1 MQHAVL
7 YEKTNFKNIL
17 EKAFFFILS
26 GFFPNWE
33 FVSKKFEKKAH
44 LRCEFFFLNWSY
56 WVQNRELSADLKSPY
71 LLL

>member
-7 YEKTNFKNIL
+7 DEKTNSKNIL

-33 FVSKKFEKKAH
+33 FVSEKFEKKAH
-44 LRCEFFFLNWSY
+44 LRCETFFKLVVLGTKIENFQLI
-56 WVQNRELSADLKSPY
+56 
-71 LLL
+71 